1 MKVVKLNG
9 NKIQPNTAAAIGF
22 FDGVHLAHQTL
33 ITTMQSLAKQ
43 HGVPSAVITFDKH
56 PKHVLLDI
64 DYYYITPLEDKL
76 ETLKTFDVD
85 VVYVIEFDRQKAGM
99 DPLAFIDSYLKPL
112 SVLVCGFDFT
122 FGKRASGTVET
133 LKTYAPFKTVVVD
146 KLSHDGAKIGSTV
159 IREQIRNGR
168 VKDITATL
176 GRHYRIKGEIIHG
189 KKKGRTIDYPTAN
202 IDVGAYLIPKRG
214 VYASMSKIKD
224 TWYKSMTSVGYNP
237 TLNLNDH
244 ISVESYLFDFHDEVY
259 GETIE
264 TVFIERLR
272 DEKRFDS
279 KQALIAAIK
288 QDEKKT
294 LTLLKDVNVDD
305 YDG

>member
-9 NKIQPNTAAAIGF
+9 NHIEPNTAAAIGF
-22 FDGVHLAHQTL
+22 FDGVHLAHQAL
-33 ITTMQSLAKQ
+33 IQTMRSLALK
-43 HGVPSAVITFDKH
+43 HDVPSAIITFDKH

-64 DYYYITPLEDKL
+64 DYYYITPLQDKI

-99 DPLAFIDSYLKPL
+99 DPLDFIDSYLKPL
-112 SVLVCGFDFT
+112 KFLVCGFDFT
-122 FGKRASGTVET
+122 FGKRASGTVDT

-146 KLSHDGAKIGSTV
+146 KLSHEGFKIGSTI
-159 IREQIRNGR
+159 IREQIRNGQ
-168 VKDITATL
+168 VDLITETL
-176 GRHYRIKGEIIHG
+176 GRHYRIKGKVIHG
-189 KKKGRTIDYPTAN
+189 KKKGRTINYPTAN

-214 VYASMSKIKD
+214 VYASMSKIKGK
-224 TWYKSMTSVGYNP
+224 WYQSMTSVGYNP

-244 ISVESYLFDFHDEVY
+244 ISVESYLFDFNDDVY

-264 TVFIERLR
+264 TVFVKRLR
-272 DEKRFDS
+272 DEKRFHS
-279 KQALIAAIK
+279 KAALITAIQ
-288 QDEKKT
+288 QDEAET
-294 LTLLKDVNVDD
+294 LRLFKDVNVDE